1 MNINKEKS
9 IIPIFFIFLFIIS
22 LISVILSYFISK
34 EKKSIVI
41 LNKNNPIVLS
51 ILKDKAID
59 TNNLNESSEIIKVF
73 IDSEEEHLYDLNVD
87 VNTKKAL
94 RTSNQ
99 SGQIILTVIN
109 SEEEVIDKVDVTNM
123 AGTIYE
129 MKLSSKEPTK
139 FIFTYIDYD
148 GLYLEPNFRIK

>member
-73 IDSEEEHLYDLNVD
+73 IDSEEEDLYDLSVD
-87 VNTKKAL
+87 VNTKQAL

-99 SGQIILTVIN
+99 SGQIFLTVIN